1 MNGIIKN
8 IKIIFVLAFMF
19 FIIFGIYFN
28 PFALAR
34 ERTEDLSNLINYPEI
49 YTNIQELKAAHPN
62 WTFTMLYT
70 GLNWNDVITGETT
83 ALHTR
88 SLVHNSL
95 VFGNVLDW
103 VCATCKT
110 DPKDNGS
117 WYCASPKAV
126 SYYMDTRNWLN
137 DSYIFSFET
146 LSFNSNAHSVEGVQA
161 IISGT
166 FMDKSTITYID
177 TNGNTQTINKSYAQ
191 IIYDAGKMYNVSP
204 YHLAARIRQEQ
215 GSGTSSLISGK
226 KEGFVGYYNYFN
238 VGAGGNSEAEIITNG
253 LTYAKNK
260 GWTTPELAIQGGAS
274 FLKGSYIGNFQD
286 TLYLQ
291 KYSVDSSSGSLYG
304 HQYQQNI
311 SAPYTE
317 GLDVYDAYE
326 ELGILESNFN
336 FIVPIY
342 ENMPASAS
350 TKPGRTT
357 VLTTENVVVQT
368 LYTPLRIR
376 VRPSISSNV
385 LAEAPRATVLVRI
398 EKANEADENG
408 YYWDTVA
415 YNNGTKTVIGY
426 ASREYLGEI
435 ATAET
440 LNEAKTIGVM
450 CNLRNGP
457 GTSNSWVKKIL
468 PVGTQVTV
476 IDKINYKIDGLV
488 WCRVKLSD
496 GTQGYVAE
504 NFFQAGPV
512 EKYKIDGENII
523 IAPNTAITDIPKAT
537 LVGDVLGTGAKV
549 KVEDKEY
556 TLVVL
561 GDVNGDGDV
570 DVIDLALVKRHLMQ
584 AQILREQY
592 FKAGIL
598 QKDGTEI
605 DIIDLALL
613 KRFLMGTSIIS
624 L

>member
-1 MNGIIKN
+1 MNKIIKN
-8 IKIIFVLAFMF
+8 IKIIFVLAIMF
-19 FIIFGIYFN
+19 FIIFGIYFY
-28 PFALAR
+28 PFSLAR

-95 VFGNVLDW
+95 VLGNVLDW

-166 FMDKSTITYID
+166 FMDKSTITYTD

-342 ENMPASAS
+342 ENMPVSAS

-376 VRPSISSNV
+376 VRPSINANV

-476 IDKINYKIDGLV
+476 IDKINYKMDGLV

-537 LVGDVLGTGAKV
+537 LIGDVLGTGAKV

-556 TLVVL
+556 TLVVK
-561 GDVNGDGDV
+561 GDCNGDG
-570 DVIDLALVKRHLMQ
+570 VIDSADLLKVVKHLKNLNKV
-584 AQILREQY
+584 QIE
-592 FKAGIL
+592 KAADTNN
-598 QKDGTEI
+598 DG
-605 DIIDLALL
+605 IIDSADLL
-613 KRFLMGTSIIS
+613 KIVKHLKGLSLISI
-624 L
+624 

>member
-1 MNGIIKN
+1 MNKIIKN
-8 IKIIFVLAFMF
+8 IKIIFVLAIMF

-28 PFALAR
+28 PVSLAR

-166 FMDKSTITYID
+166 FMDKSTITYTD

-336 FIVPIY
+336 FIIPVY
-342 ENMPASAS
+342 ENMPETAS

-512 EKYKIDGENII
+512 KKYKIDGENII

-561 GDVNGDGDV
+561 GDVNGDGKITPADYVRIKNDIMETTPLEGVYKIGADV
-570 DVIDLALVKRHLMQ
+570 NRDGKITPADYVRVKNHIMDT
-584 AQILREQY
+584 A
-592 FKAGIL
+592 K
-598 QKDGTEI
+598 
-605 DIIDLALL
+605 
-613 KRFLMGTSIIS
+613 IS

>member
-1 MNGIIKN
+1 MNKIIKN
-8 IKIIFVLAFMF
+8 IKIIFVLAIMF
-19 FIIFGIYFN
+19 FIIFGIYFY
-28 PFALAR
+28 PFSLAR

-95 VFGNVLDW
+95 VLGNVLDW

-166 FMDKSTITYID
+166 FMDKSTITYTD

-336 FIVPIY
+336 FIVPVY

-376 VRPSISSNV
+376 VRPSINANV

-561 GDVNGDGDV
+561 GDVNGDGKITPADYVRIKNDIMETTPLEGIYKIGADV
-570 DVIDLALVKRHLMQ
+570 NRDGKITPADYVRVKNHIMDT
-584 AQILREQY
+584 A
-592 FKAGIL
+592 K
-598 QKDGTEI
+598 
-605 DIIDLALL
+605 
-613 KRFLMGTSIIS
+613 IS

>member
-1 MNGIIKN
+1 MNKIIKN
-8 IKIIFVLAFMF
+8 IKIIFVLAIMF
-19 FIIFGIYFN
+19 FIIFGIYFY
-28 PFALAR
+28 PFSLAR

-326 ELGILESNFN
+326 KLGILESNFN

-376 VRPSISSNV
+376 VRPSINANV

-537 LVGDVLGTGAKV
+537 LVGDVLGTGTKV
-549 KVEDKEY
+549 KLEDKEY

-561 GDVNGDGDV
+561 GDVNGDGKITPADYVRIKNDIMETTPLEGVYKIGADV
-570 DVIDLALVKRHLMQ
+570 NRDGKITPADYVRVKNHIMDT
-584 AQILREQY
+584 A
-592 FKAGIL
+592 K
-598 QKDGTEI
+598 
-605 DIIDLALL
+605 
-613 KRFLMGTSIIS
+613 IS

>member
-1 MNGIIKN
+1 MNKIIKN
-8 IKIIFVLAFMF
+8 IKIIFVLAIMF
-19 FIIFGIYFN
+19 FIIFGIYFY
-28 PFALAR
+28 PFSLAR

-95 VFGNVLDW
+95 VLGNVLDW

-166 FMDKSTITYID
+166 FMDKSTITYTD

-336 FIVPIY
+336 FIVPVY

-376 VRPSISSNV
+376 VRPSINANV

-561 GDVNGDGDV
+561 GDVNGDGKITPADYVRIKNDIMETTPLEGVYKIGADV
-570 DVIDLALVKRHLMQ
+570 NRDGKITPADYVRVKNHIMDT
-584 AQILREQY
+584 A
-592 FKAGIL
+592 K
-598 QKDGTEI
+598 
-605 DIIDLALL
+605 
-613 KRFLMGTSIIS
+613 IS

>member
-1 MNGIIKN
+1 MNKIIKN
-8 IKIIFVLAFMF
+8 IKIIFVLAIMF
-19 FIIFGIYFN
+19 FIIFGIYFY
-28 PFALAR
+28 PFSLAR

-95 VFGNVLDW
+95 VLGNVLDW

-137 DSYIFSFET
+137 DAYIFSFET

-161 IISGT
+161 IVSGT
-166 FMDKSTITYID
+166 FMDKSTITYTD

-336 FIVPIY
+336 FIVPVY

-376 VRPSISSNV
+376 VRPSINANV

-468 PVGTQVTV
+468 PIGTQVTV

-523 IAPNTAITDIPKAT
+523 IAPDTAITDVPKAT

-561 GDVNGDGDV
+561 GDVNGDGKITPADYVRIKNDIMETTPLEGIYKIGADV
-570 DVIDLALVKRHLMQ
+570 NRDGKITPADYVRVKNHIMDT
-584 AQILREQY
+584 A
-592 FKAGIL
+592 K
-598 QKDGTEI
+598 
-605 DIIDLALL
+605 
-613 KRFLMGTSIIS
+613 IS

>member
-1 MNGIIKN
+1 MNKIIKN
-8 IKIIFVLAFMF
+8 IKIIFVLAIMF

-28 PFALAR
+28 PFAFAR

-137 DSYIFSFET
+137 DAYIFSFET
-146 LSFNSNAHSVEGVQA
+146 LSFNSKAHSVEGVQA

-342 ENMPASAS
+342 ENMPESAS

-523 IAPNTAITDIPKAT
+523 IAPNTAITDVPKAT

-561 GDVNGDGDV
+561 GDVNGDGKITPADYVRIKNDIMETTPLEGIYKIGADV
-570 DVIDLALVKRHLMQ
+570 NRDGKITPADYVRVKNHIMDT
-584 AQILREQY
+584 A
-592 FKAGIL
+592 K
-598 QKDGTEI
+598 
-605 DIIDLALL
+605 
-613 KRFLMGTSIIS
+613 IS

>member
-1 MNGIIKN
+1 MNKIIKN
-8 IKIIFVLAFMF
+8 IKIIFVLAIMF
-19 FIIFGIYFN
+19 FIIFGIYFY
-28 PFALAR
+28 PFSLAR

-95 VFGNVLDW
+95 VLGNVLDW

-166 FMDKSTITYID
+166 FMDKSTITYTD

-238 VGAGGNSEAEIITNG
+238 VGAGGNSEVEIITNG

-260 GWTTPELAIQGGAS
+260 GWSTPELAIQGGAS

-512 EKYKIDGENII
+512 EKYKINGENII
-523 IAPNTAITDIPKAT
+523 IAPNTAITDVPKAT

-561 GDVNGDGDV
+561 GDVNGDGKITPADYVRIKNDIMETTPLEGIYKIGADV
-570 DVIDLALVKRHLMQ
+570 NRDGKITPADYVRVKNHIMDT
-584 AQILREQY
+584 A
-592 FKAGIL
+592 K
-598 QKDGTEI
+598 
-605 DIIDLALL
+605 
-613 KRFLMGTSIIS
+613 IS

>member
-1 MNGIIKN
+1 MNKIIKN
-8 IKIIFVLAFMF
+8 IKIIFVLAIMF
-19 FIIFGIYFN
+19 FIIFGIYFY
-28 PFALAR
+28 PFSLAR

-95 VFGNVLDW
+95 VLGNVLDW

-166 FMDKSTITYID
+166 FMDKSTITYTD

-317 GLDVYDAYE
+317 GLDVYSAYE

-342 ENMPASAS
+342 ENMPETAS

-376 VRPSISSNV
+376 VRPSINANV

-523 IAPNTAITDIPKAT
+523 IAPNTAITDISKAT
-537 LVGDVLGTGAKV
+537 LVGNVLGTGAKV

-561 GDVNGDGDV
+561 GDVNGDGKITPADYVRIKNDIMETTPLEGIYKIGADV
-570 DVIDLALVKRHLMQ
+570 NRDGKITPADYVRVKNHIMDT
-584 AQILREQY
+584 A
-592 FKAGIL
+592 K
-598 QKDGTEI
+598 
-605 DIIDLALL
+605 
-613 KRFLMGTSIIS
+613 IS

>member
-1 MNGIIKN
+1 MNKIIKN
-8 IKIIFVLAFMF
+8 IKIIFVLAIMF
-19 FIIFGIYFN
+19 FIIFGIYFY
-28 PFALAR
+28 PFSLAR

-95 VFGNVLDW
+95 VLGNVLDW

-166 FMDKSTITYID
+166 FMDKSTITYTD

-274 FLKGSYIGNFQD
+274 FLKGSYIGSFQD

-326 ELGILESNFN
+326 KLGILESNFN

-376 VRPSISSNV
+376 VRPSINANV

-512 EKYKIDGENII
+512 EKYKIDAENII
-523 IAPNTAITDIPKAT
+523 IAPNTAITDVPKAT

-549 KVEDKEY
+549 KIEDKEY

-561 GDVNGDGDV
+561 GDVNGDGKITPADYVRIKNDIMETTPLEGIYKIGADV
-570 DVIDLALVKRHLMQ
+570 NRDGKITPADYVRVKNHIMDT
-584 AQILREQY
+584 A
-592 FKAGIL
+592 K
-598 QKDGTEI
+598 
-605 DIIDLALL
+605 
-613 KRFLMGTSIIS
+613 IS

>member
-1 MNGIIKN
+1 MNKIIKN
-8 IKIIFVLAFMF
+8 IKIIFVLAIMF
-19 FIIFGIYFN
+19 FIIFGIYFY
-28 PFALAR
+28 PFSLAR

-166 FMDKSTITYID
+166 FMDKSTITYTD

-523 IAPNTAITDIPKAT
+523 IAPNTAITDISKAT
-537 LVGDVLGTGAKV
+537 LVGNVLGTGAKV

-561 GDVNGDGDV
+561 GDVNGDG
-570 DVIDLALVKRHLMQ
+570 LVKSKDYMMIKNYIMGTLELSE
-584 AQILREQY
+584 AEK
-592 FKAGIL
+592 KAADVN
-598 QKDGTEI
+598 KDGEI
-605 DIIDLALL
+605 KSKDYMMIKNHI
-613 KRFLMGTSIIS
+613 MNISTIS

>member
-1 MNGIIKN
+1 MNKILKN
-8 IKIIFVLAFMF
+8 IKIIFVLAIMF
-19 FIIFGIYFN
+19 FIIFGIYFY
-28 PFALAR
+28 PFSLAR

-70 GLNWNDVITGETT
+70 GLNWNDVIIGETT

-95 VFGNVLDW
+95 VLGNVLDW

-166 FMDKSTITYID
+166 FMDKSTITYTD

-376 VRPSISSNV
+376 VRPSINANV

-523 IAPNTAITDIPKAT
+523 IAPNTAITDVPKAT

-561 GDVNGDGDV
+561 GDVNGDGKITPADYVRIKNDIMETTPLEGIYKIGADV
-570 DVIDLALVKRHLMQ
+570 NRDGKITPADYVRVKNHIMDT
-584 AQILREQY
+584 A
-592 FKAGIL
+592 K
-598 QKDGTEI
+598 
-605 DIIDLALL
+605 
-613 KRFLMGTSIIS
+613 IS

>member
-1 MNGIIKN
+1 MNKIIKN
-8 IKIIFVLAFMF
+8 IKIILVFAIMF
-19 FIIFGIYFN
+19 FIMIEIYLKSSSF
-28 PFALAR
+28 AR
-34 ERTEDLSNLINYPEI
+34 ERTEDLSNLTNYPEI

-62 WTFTMLYT
+62 WTFTLLYT
-70 GLNWNDVITGETT
+70 GLNWNDVIENETT

-103 VCATCKT
+103 VCETCKT
-110 DPKDNGS
+110 EPKDNGS

-126 SYYMDTRNWLN
+126 AYYMDTRNWIN
-137 DSYIFSFET
+137 ETYIFAFET

-161 IISGT
+161 IIAGT
-166 FMDKSTITYID
+166 FMDKSTITYTD

-191 IIYDAGKMYNVSP
+191 IIYEAGKKYNVSP

-226 KEGFVGYYNYFN
+226 KEGYVGYYNYFN
-238 VGAGGNSEAEIITNG
+238 VGAGGGSEAEIITNG

-274 FLKGSYIGNFQD
+274 FLAGSYIESFQD

-291 KYSVDSSSGSLYG
+291 KYSVDSSSGSLYQY
-304 HQYQQNI
+304 QYQQNI
-311 SAPYTE
+311 SAPFSE
-317 GLDVYDAYE
+317 SLDVYDAYD
-326 ELGILESNFN
+326 ELGILEGNFN

-342 ENMPASAS
+342 ENMPAVASA
-350 TKPGRTT
+350 KPGRTT
-357 VLTTENVVVQT
+357 TLTTENVVVQT
-368 LYTPLRIR
+368 LYTPLSIR
-376 VRPSISSNV
+376 NKPSINGIIK
-385 LAEAPRATVLVRI
+385 AKAPRGTILVRT
-398 EKANEADENG
+398 EKATGPDENG
-408 YYWDTVA
+408 YYWDTVV
-415 YNNGTKTVIGY
+415 YNNGSETIIGY

-435 ATAET
+435 VTAET

-457 GTSNSWVKKIL
+457 GTSNSWVKQIL

-488 WCRVKLSD
+488 WCRVKLAD

-512 EKYKIDGENII
+512 EKYKIDGETVI
-523 IAPNTAITDIPKAT
+523 IAPNTAITEVPNAT
-537 LVGDVLGTGAKV
+537 LVGEVLGTGAKI
-549 KVEDKEY
+549 KIGETEY
-556 TLVVL
+556 TLVML
-561 GDVNGDGDV
+561 GDVNGDG
-570 DVIDLALVKRHLMQ
+570 LVKSKDYMMIKNYIMGTLELSE
-584 AQILREQY
+584 AEK
-592 FKAGIL
+592 KAADVN
-598 QKDGTEI
+598 KDGEI
-605 DIIDLALL
+605 KSKDYMMIKNHI
-613 KRFLMGTSIIS
+613 MNISTIS

>member
-1 MNGIIKN
+1 MNKIIKN
-8 IKIIFVLAFMF
+8 IKIILVFAIMF
-19 FIIFGIYFN
+19 FIMIEIYLKSSSF
-28 PFALAR
+28 AR
-34 ERTEDLSNLINYPEI
+34 ERTEDLSNLTNYPEI

-62 WTFTMLYT
+62 WTFTLLYT
-70 GLNWNDVITGETT
+70 GLNWNDVIENETT

-103 VCATCKT
+103 VCETCKT
-110 DPKDNGS
+110 EPKDNGS

-126 SYYMDTRNWLN
+126 AYYMDTRNWIN
-137 DSYIFSFET
+137 ETYIFAFET

-161 IISGT
+161 IIAGT
-166 FMDKSTITYID
+166 FMDKSTITYTD

-191 IIYDAGKMYNVSP
+191 IIYEAGKKYNVSP

-226 KEGFVGYYNYFN
+226 KEGYVGYYNYFN
-238 VGAGGNSEAEIITNG
+238 VGAGGGSETEIITNG

-274 FLKGSYIGNFQD
+274 FLAGSYIESFQD

-291 KYSVDSSSGSLYG
+291 KYSVDSSSGSLYQY
-304 HQYQQNI
+304 QYQQNI
-311 SAPYTE
+311 SAPFSE
-317 GLDVYDAYE
+317 SLDVYSAYD

-342 ENMPASAS
+342 ENMPAVASA
-350 TKPGRTT
+350 KPGRTT
-357 VLTTENVVVQT
+357 TLTTENVVVQT
-368 LYTPLRIR
+368 LYTPLSIR
-376 VRPSISSNV
+376 NKPSINGIIK
-385 LAEAPRATVLVRI
+385 AKAPRGTILVRT
-398 EKANEADENG
+398 EKATGADENG
-408 YYWDTVA
+408 YYWDTVV
-415 YNNGTKTVIGY
+415 YNNGSETIIGY

-457 GTSNSWVKKIL
+457 GTSNSWVKQIL

-476 IDKINYKIDGLV
+476 IDKLNYKIDGLV
-488 WCRVKLSD
+488 WCRVKLAD

-512 EKYKIDGENII
+512 EKYKIDGETVI
-523 IAPNTAITDIPKAT
+523 IAPNTAITEVPNAT
-537 LVGDVLGTGAKV
+537 LVGEVLGTGAKV
-549 KVEDKEY
+549 KIEDKEY

-561 GDVNGDGDV
+561 GDVNGDGKITPADYVRIKNDIMETTPLDGIYKSGADV
-570 DVIDLALVKRHLMQ
+570 NRDGKITPADYVRVKNHIMETAL
-584 AQILREQY
+584 I
-592 FKAGIL
+592 
-598 QKDGTEI
+598 
-605 DIIDLALL
+605 
-613 KRFLMGTSIIS
+613 SI
-624 L
+624 

>member
-1 MNGIIKN
+1 MNKILKN
-8 IKIIFVLAFMF
+8 IKIIFVLAIMF
-19 FIIFGIYFN
+19 FIIFGIYFY
-28 PFALAR
+28 PFSLAR

-166 FMDKSTITYID
+166 FMDKSTITYTD

-336 FIVPIY
+336 FIVPVY
-342 ENMPASAS
+342 ENMPETAS

-561 GDVNGDGDV
+561 GDVNGDGKITPADYVRIKNDIMETTPLEGIYKIGADV
-570 DVIDLALVKRHLMQ
+570 NRDGKITPADYVRVKNHIMDT
-584 AQILREQY
+584 A
-592 FKAGIL
+592 K
-598 QKDGTEI
+598 
-605 DIIDLALL
+605 
-613 KRFLMGTSIIS
+613 IS

>member
-1 MNGIIKN
+1 MNRIIKN
-8 IKIIFVLAFMF
+8 IKTIFVLAIMF
-19 FIIFGIYFN
+19 FIIFGIYFY

-95 VFGNVLDW
+95 VLGNVLDW

-137 DSYIFSFET
+137 DAYIFSFET

-161 IISGT
+161 IVSGT
-166 FMDKSTITYID
+166 FMDKSTITYTD

-336 FIVPIY
+336 FIVPVY

-376 VRPSISSNV
+376 VRPSINANV

-512 EKYKIDGENII
+512 EKYKIDGEYII

-561 GDVNGDGDV
+561 GDVNGDGAINTGD
-570 DVIDLALVKRHLMQ
+570 
-584 AQILREQY
+584 
-592 FKAGIL
+592 
-598 QKDGTEI
+598 T
-605 DIIDLALL
+605 
-613 KRFLMGTSIIS
+613 FLMKQIIMEVKKCDNEYMKAAADINHDGKINTGDS
-624 L
+624 FALKKHVMEVSNIKL

>member
-1 MNGIIKN
+1 M
-8 IKIIFVLAFMF
+8 
-19 FIIFGIYFN
+19 
-28 PFALAR
+28 
-34 ERTEDLSNLINYPEI
+34 
-49 YTNIQELKAAHPN
+49 
-62 WTFTMLYT
+62 
-70 GLNWNDVITGETT
+70 
-83 ALHTR
+83 
-88 SLVHNSL
+88 
-95 VFGNVLDW
+95 FGNVLDW

-137 DSYIFSFET
+137 DAYIFSFET
-146 LSFNSNAHSVEGVQA
+146 LSFNSKAHSVEGVQA

-342 ENMPASAS
+342 ENMPESAS

-512 EKYKIDGENII
+512 EKYKINGENII
-523 IAPNTAITDIPKAT
+523 IAPNTAITDVPKAT
-537 LVGDVLGTGAKV
+537 LIGDVLGTGAKV

>member
-1 MNGIIKN
+1 MNKIIKN
-8 IKIIFVLAFMF
+8 IKIIFVLAIMF

-166 FMDKSTITYID
+166 FMDKSTITYTD

-336 FIVPIY
+336 FIVPVY

-376 VRPSISSNV
+376 VRPSINANV

-440 LNEAKTIGVM
+440 LNEAKTIGV
-450 CNLRNGP
+450 
-457 GTSNSWVKKIL
+457 
-468 PVGTQVTV
+468 
-476 IDKINYKIDGLV
+476 
-488 WCRVKLSD
+488 
-496 GTQGYVAE
+496 
-504 NFFQAGPV
+504 
-512 EKYKIDGENII
+512 KYKIDGENII

-537 LVGDVLGTGAKV
+537 LIGDVLGTGAKV
-549 KVEDKEY
+549 KIEDKEY

-561 GDVNGDGDV
+561 GDVNGDGAINTGD
-570 DVIDLALVKRHLMQ
+570 
-584 AQILREQY
+584 
-592 FKAGIL
+592 
-598 QKDGTEI
+598 T
-605 DIIDLALL
+605 
-613 KRFLMGTSIIS
+613 FLMKQIIMEVKKCDNECMKAAADINHDGKINTGDS
-624 L
+624 FALKKHVMEVSNIKL

>member
-1 MNGIIKN
+1 MNKIIKN
-8 IKIIFVLAFMF
+8 IKIIFVLAIMF
-19 FIIFGIYFN
+19 FIIFGIYFY
-28 PFALAR
+28 PFSLAR

-95 VFGNVLDW
+95 VLGNVLDW

-166 FMDKSTITYID
+166 FMDKSTITYTD

-336 FIVPIY
+336 FIVPVY

-376 VRPSISSNV
+376 VRPSINANV
-385 LAEAPRATVLVRI
+385 LAESPRATVLVRI

-468 PVGTQVTV
+468 SVGTQVTV

-537 LVGDVLGTGAKV
+537 LIGDVLGTGAKV

-561 GDVNGDGDV
+561 GDVNGDGKITPADYVRIKNDIMETTPLEGIYKIGADV
-570 DVIDLALVKRHLMQ
+570 NRDGKITPADYVRVKNHIMDT
-584 AQILREQY
+584 A
-592 FKAGIL
+592 K
-598 QKDGTEI
+598 
-605 DIIDLALL
+605 
-613 KRFLMGTSIIS
+613 IS

>member
-1 MNGIIKN
+1 MNKILKN
-8 IKIIFVLAFMF
+8 IKIIFVLAIMF
-19 FIIFGIYFN
+19 FIIFGIYFY
-28 PFALAR
+28 PFSLAR

-70 GLNWNDVITGETT
+70 GLNWNDVIIGETT

-95 VFGNVLDW
+95 VLGNVLDW

-166 FMDKSTITYID
+166 FMDKSTITYTD

-376 VRPSISSNV
+376 VRPSINANV

-523 IAPNTAITDIPKAT
+523 IAPNTAITDVPKAT

-561 GDVNGDGDV
+561 GDVNGDGAINTGD
-570 DVIDLALVKRHLMQ
+570 
-584 AQILREQY
+584 
-592 FKAGIL
+592 
-598 QKDGTEI
+598 T
-605 DIIDLALL
+605 
-613 KRFLMGTSIIS
+613 FLMKQIIMEVKKCDNECMKAAADINHDGKINTGDS
-624 L
+624 FALKKHVMEVSNIKL

>member
-1 MNGIIKN
+1 MNKIIKN
-8 IKIIFVLAFMF
+8 IKIIFVLAIMF

-28 PFALAR
+28 PFALGR

-342 ENMPASAS
+342 ENMPESAS

-512 EKYKIDGENII
+512 EKYKINGENII
-523 IAPNTAITDIPKAT
+523 IAPNTAITDVPKAT

-561 GDVNGDGDV
+561 GDVNGDGKITPADYVRIKNDIMETTPLEGIYKIGADV
-570 DVIDLALVKRHLMQ
+570 NRDGKITPADYVRVKNHIMDT
-584 AQILREQY
+584 A
-592 FKAGIL
+592 K
-598 QKDGTEI
+598 
-605 DIIDLALL
+605 
-613 KRFLMGTSIIS
+613 IS

>member
-1 MNGIIKN
+1 MNKIIKN
-8 IKIIFVLAFMF
+8 IKIIFVLAIMF
-19 FIIFGIYFN
+19 FIIFGIYFY
-28 PFALAR
+28 PFSLAR

-95 VFGNVLDW
+95 VLGNVLDW

-166 FMDKSTITYID
+166 FMDKSTITYTD

-238 VGAGGNSEAEIITNG
+238 VGAGGNSEVEIITNG

-260 GWTTPELAIQGGAS
+260 GWSTPELAIQGGAS

-468 PVGTQVTV
+468 PVGTQITV

-523 IAPNTAITDIPKAT
+523 IAPNTAITDVPKAT

-561 GDVNGDGDV
+561 GDVNGDGKITPADYVRIKNDIMETTPLEGIYKIGADV
-570 DVIDLALVKRHLMQ
+570 NRDGKITPADYVRVKNHIMDT
-584 AQILREQY
+584 A
-592 FKAGIL
+592 K
-598 QKDGTEI
+598 
-605 DIIDLALL
+605 
-613 KRFLMGTSIIS
+613 IS

>member
-1 MNGIIKN
+1 MNSKQKVELIWDGKEKRQYLEPRVLVEDSTKSYHA
-8 IKIIFVLAFMF
+8 KIRHGDDDIFDNMLIHGDNLLALKALEHDFAGKVKCIYIDPPYNTGNAFDYYDDGLEHSIWLNLMRERLEILKHLLSEDGSIWISIDEKEGHYLKVLCDE
-19 FIIFGIYFN
+19 IFGRHNFVIQTTIQRGGVTGHKAIN
-28 PFALAR
+28 P
-34 ERTEDLSNLINYPEI
+34 TPV
-49 YTNIQELKAAHPN
+49 Q
-62 WTFTMLYT
+62 
-70 GLNWNDVITGETT
+70 
-83 ALHTR
+83 
-88 SLVHNSL
+88 
-95 VFGNVLDW
+95 
-103 VCATCKT
+103 VC
-110 DPKDNGS
+110 D
-117 WYCASPKAV
+117 
-126 SYYMDTRNWLN
+126 YM
-137 DSYIFSFET
+137 
-146 LSFNSNAHSVEGVQA
+146 
-161 IISGT
+161 
-166 FMDKSTITYID
+166 
-177 TNGNTQTINKSYAQ
+177 
-191 IIYDAGKMYNVSP
+191 
-204 YHLAARIRQEQ
+204 
-215 GSGTSSLISGK
+215 
-226 KEGFVGYYNYFN
+226 
-238 VGAGGNSEAEIITNG
+238 

-260 GWTTPELAIQGGAS
+260 DWTTPELAIQGGAS

-342 ENMPASAS
+342 ENMPESAS

-556 TLVVL
+556 TLVVK
-561 GDVNGDGDV
+561 GDCNGDG
-570 DVIDLALVKRHLMQ
+570 VIDSADLLKVVKHLKNLSKV
-584 AQILREQY
+584 QIE
-592 FKAGIL
+592 KAADTNN
-598 QKDGTEI
+598 DG
-605 DIIDLALL
+605 IIDSADLL
-613 KRFLMGTSIIS
+613 KIVKHLKGLSLISI
-624 L
+624 

>member
-1 MNGIIKN
+1 MNKIIKN
-8 IKIIFVLAFMF
+8 IKIIFVLAIMF
-19 FIIFGIYFN
+19 FIIFGIYFY
-28 PFALAR
+28 PFSLAR

-49 YTNIQELKAAHPN
+49 YTNIQELKAAHLN

-95 VFGNVLDW
+95 VLGNVLDW

-166 FMDKSTITYID
+166 FMDKSTITYTD

-336 FIVPIY
+336 FIVPVY
-342 ENMPASAS
+342 ENMPETAS

-376 VRPSISSNV
+376 VRPSINANV

-537 LVGDVLGTGAKV
+537 LIGDVLGTGAKV
-549 KVEDKEY
+549 KIEDKEY

-561 GDVNGDGDV
+561 GDVNGDGKITPADYVRIKNDIMETTPLEGIYKIGADV
-570 DVIDLALVKRHLMQ
+570 NRDGKITPADYVRVKNHIMDT
-584 AQILREQY
+584 A
-592 FKAGIL
+592 K
-598 QKDGTEI
+598 
-605 DIIDLALL
+605 
-613 KRFLMGTSIIS
+613 IS

>member
-1 MNGIIKN
+1 MNKIIKN
-8 IKIIFVLAFMF
+8 IKIIFVLAIMF
-19 FIIFGIYFN
+19 FIIFGIYFY
-28 PFALAR
+28 PFSLAR

-95 VFGNVLDW
+95 VLGNVLDW

-166 FMDKSTITYID
+166 FMDKSTITYTD

-326 ELGILESNFN
+326 KLGILESNFN
-336 FIVPIY
+336 FIVPVY

-376 VRPSISSNV
+376 VRPSINANV

-561 GDVNGDGDV
+561 GDVNGDGKITPLDYVKIKNNIMNITKLEGVNISAGDV
-570 DVIDLALVKRHLMQ
+570 N
-584 AQILREQY
+584 
-592 FKAGIL
+592 
-598 QKDGTEI
+598 KDGKITPLDYVKVKNHI
-605 DIIDLALL
+605 
-613 KRFLMGTSIIS
+613 MNMSTIS

>member
-1 MNGIIKN
+1 
-8 IKIIFVLAFMF
+8 
-19 FIIFGIYFN
+19 
-28 PFALAR
+28 
-34 ERTEDLSNLINYPEI
+34 
-49 YTNIQELKAAHPN
+49 
-62 WTFTMLYT
+62 MLYT

-110 DPKDNGS
+110 DPKDHGS

-137 DSYIFSFET
+137 DAYIFSFET
-146 LSFNSNAHSVEGVQA
+146 LSFNSKAHSVEGVQA

-342 ENMPASAS
+342 ENMPESAS

>member
-1 MNGIIKN
+1 MNKIIKN
-8 IKIIFVLAFMF
+8 IKIIFVLAIMF
-19 FIIFGIYFN
+19 FIIFGIYFY
-28 PFALAR
+28 PFSLAR

-95 VFGNVLDW
+95 VLGNVLDW

-166 FMDKSTITYID
+166 FMDKSTITYTD

-342 ENMPASAS
+342 ENMPEVAS

-376 VRPSISSNV
+376 VRPSINANV

-537 LVGDVLGTGAKV
+537 LIGDVLGTGAKV
-549 KVEDKEY
+549 KIEDKEY
-556 TLVVL
+556 TLVVK
-561 GDVNGDGDV
+561 GDCNGDG
-570 DVIDLALVKRHLMQ
+570 VIDSADLLKVVKHLKNWSKV
-584 AQILREQY
+584 QIE
-592 FKAGIL
+592 KAADTNN
-598 QKDGTEI
+598 DG
-605 DIIDLALL
+605 IIDSADLL
-613 KRFLMGTSIIS
+613 KIVKHLKGLSLISI
-624 L
+624 

>member
-1 MNGIIKN
+1 MNKIIKN
-8 IKIIFVLAFMF
+8 IKIILVFAIMF
-19 FIIFGIYFN
+19 FIMIEIYLKSSSF
-28 PFALAR
+28 AR
-34 ERTEDLSNLINYPEI
+34 ERTEDLSNLTNYPEI

-62 WTFTMLYT
+62 WTFTLLYT
-70 GLNWNDVITGETT
+70 GLNWNDVIENETT

-103 VCATCKT
+103 VCETCKT
-110 DPKDNGS
+110 ETKDNGS

-126 SYYMDTRNWLN
+126 AYYMDTRNWIN
-137 DSYIFSFET
+137 NTYIFAFET

-161 IISGT
+161 IIAGT
-166 FMDKSTITYID
+166 FMDKSTITYTD

-191 IIYDAGKMYNVSP
+191 IIYEAGKKYNVSP

-226 KEGFVGYYNYFN
+226 KEGYVGYYNYFN
-238 VGAGGNSEAEIITNG
+238 VGAGGGSEAEIITNG

-274 FLKGSYIGNFQD
+274 FLTGSYIGSFQD

-291 KYSVDSSSGSLYG
+291 KYSVDSSSGSLYR

-311 SAPYTE
+311 SAPFSE
-317 GLDVYDAYE
+317 SLDVYSAYD
-326 ELGILESNFN
+326 ELGILEGNFN

-342 ENMPASAS
+342 ENMPEVASA
-350 TKPGRTT
+350 KPGRTT
-357 VLTTENVVVQT
+357 TLTTENVVVQT
-368 LYTPLRIR
+368 LYTPLSIR
-376 VRPSISSNV
+376 NKPSINGIIKV
-385 LAEAPRATVLVRI
+385 KAPRGTVLVRT
-398 EKANEADENG
+398 EKATEADENG
-408 YYWDTVA
+408 YYWDTVV
-415 YNNGTKTVIGY
+415 YNNGSETIIGY

-457 GTSNSWVKKIL
+457 GTSNSWVKQIL

-488 WCRVKLSD
+488 WCRVKLAD

-512 EKYKIDGENII
+512 EKYKIDGETVI
-523 IAPNTAITDIPKAT
+523 IAPNTAITEVPNAT
-537 LVGDVLGTGAKV
+537 LVGEVLGTGAKV
-549 KVEDKEY
+549 KIEDKEY
-556 TLVVL
+556 TLVVK
-561 GDVNGDGDV
+561 GDCNGDG
-570 DVIDLALVKRHLMQ
+570 VIDSADLLKVVKHLKNLSKV
-584 AQILREQY
+584 QIE
-592 FKAGIL
+592 KAADTNN
-598 QKDGTEI
+598 DG
-605 DIIDLALL
+605 IIDSADLL
-613 KRFLMGTSIIS
+613 KIVKHLKGLSLISI
-624 L
+624 

>member
-1 MNGIIKN
+1 MNKIIKN
-8 IKIIFVLAFMF
+8 IKIIFVLAIMF
-19 FIIFGIYFN
+19 FIIFGIYFY
-28 PFALAR
+28 PFSLAR

-49 YTNIQELKAAHPN
+49 YTNIQELKAAHLN

-137 DSYIFSFET
+137 DAYIFSFET

-166 FMDKSTITYID
+166 FMDKSTITYTD

-415 YNNGTKTVIGY
+415 YNNGAKTVIGY

-537 LVGDVLGTGAKV
+537 LIGDVLGTGAKV
-549 KVEDKEY
+549 KIEDKEY

-561 GDVNGDGDV
+561 GDVNGDGKITPADYVRIKNDIMETTPLEGIYKIGADV
-570 DVIDLALVKRHLMQ
+570 NRDGKITPADYVRVKNHIMDT
-584 AQILREQY
+584 A
-592 FKAGIL
+592 K
-598 QKDGTEI
+598 
-605 DIIDLALL
+605 
-613 KRFLMGTSIIS
+613 IS

>member
-1 MNGIIKN
+1 MNKIIKN

-28 PFALAR
+28 PFSLAR

-95 VFGNVLDW
+95 VLGNVLDW

-166 FMDKSTITYID
+166 FMDKSTITYTD

-336 FIVPIY
+336 FIVPVY
-342 ENMPASAS
+342 ENMPETAS

-357 VLTTENVVVQT
+357 ALTTENVVVQT

-537 LVGDVLGTGAKV
+537 LIGDVLGTGAKV

-561 GDVNGDGDV
+561 GDVNGDGKITPADYVRIKNDIMETTPLEGIYKIGADV
-570 DVIDLALVKRHLMQ
+570 NRDGKITPADYVRVKNHIMDT
-584 AQILREQY
+584 A
-592 FKAGIL
+592 K
-598 QKDGTEI
+598 
-605 DIIDLALL
+605 
-613 KRFLMGTSIIS
+613 IS

>member
-1 MNGIIKN
+1 MNKIIKN
-8 IKIIFVLAFMF
+8 IKIIFVLAIMF

-274 FLKGSYIGNFQD
+274 FLKGNYIGNFQD

-342 ENMPASAS
+342 ENMPESAS

-476 IDKINYKIDGLV
+476 IDKIK
-488 WCRVKLSD
+488 
-496 GTQGYVAE
+496 
-504 NFFQAGPV
+504 
-512 EKYKIDGENII
+512 
-523 IAPNTAITDIPKAT
+523 
-537 LVGDVLGTGAKV
+537 
-549 KVEDKEY
+549 
-556 TLVVL
+556 
-561 GDVNGDGDV
+561 
-570 DVIDLALVKRHLMQ
+570 
-584 AQILREQY
+584 
-592 FKAGIL
+592 
-598 QKDGTEI
+598 
-605 DIIDLALL
+605 
-613 KRFLMGTSIIS
+613 
-624 L
+624 

>member
-1 MNGIIKN
+1 MNKIIKN

-19 FIIFGIYFN
+19 FIIFGIYFY
-28 PFALAR
+28 PFSLAR

-166 FMDKSTITYID
+166 FMDKSTITYTD

-342 ENMPASAS
+342 ENMPESAS

-468 PVGTQVTV
+468 PVGAQVTV

-561 GDVNGDGDV
+561 GDVNGDGAINTGD
-570 DVIDLALVKRHLMQ
+570 
-584 AQILREQY
+584 
-592 FKAGIL
+592 
-598 QKDGTEI
+598 T
-605 DIIDLALL
+605 
-613 KRFLMGTSIIS
+613 FLMKQIIMEVKKCDNECMKAAADINHDGKINTGDS
-624 L
+624 FALKKHVMEVSNIKL

>member
-1 MNGIIKN
+1 MNKIIKN
-8 IKIIFVLAFMF
+8 IKIIFVLAIMF
-19 FIIFGIYFN
+19 FIIFGIYFY
-28 PFALAR
+28 PFSLAR

-95 VFGNVLDW
+95 VLGNVLDW

-166 FMDKSTITYID
+166 FMDKSTITYTD

-435 ATAET
+435 ATAEP

-537 LVGDVLGTGAKV
+537 LIGDVLGTGAKV
-549 KVEDKEY
+549 KIEDKEY

-561 GDVNGDGDV
+561 GDVNGDGKITPADYVRIKNDIMETTPLEGIYKIGADV
-570 DVIDLALVKRHLMQ
+570 NRDGKITPADYVRVKNHIMDT
-584 AQILREQY
+584 A
-592 FKAGIL
+592 K
-598 QKDGTEI
+598 
-605 DIIDLALL
+605 
-613 KRFLMGTSIIS
+613 IS